1 MNETQI
7 KNIVE
12 AALMAAGEPL
22 SIDKIEALFEE
33 ADRPERKTIR
43 EVLGIIQADYADRG
57 IKLNEVASG
66 FRIQVRTEYSEWV
79 SRLWRER
86 PPRYSRALM
95 ETMALIAYRQ
105 PVTRGEIEE
114 IRGVSVS
121 TNIIRTLLERGWAR
135 VVGHRDVPG
144 KPEMFGT
151 TREFLDYFD
160 LKSLDELPTLGE
172 IQDLDNL
179 TVELDLQN
187 PNQPA
192 SDDSSQEP
200 DNQSVE
206 AKQPGETVA
215 VQEVDDEGQSL
226 KVVSIESA
234 TTEQQAEDLPE
245 SAAPDPDAIGE
256 SGDKSIA

>member
-12 AALMAAGEPL
+12 AALMASGEPL
-22 SIDKIEALFEE
+22 SIDRIEALFEE

-43 EVLGIIQADYADRG
+43 EVVGRIQADYADRG

-66 FRIQVRTEYSEWV
+66 FRVQVRTEYSEWV
-79 SRLWRER
+79 SRLWQER

-105 PVTRGEIEE
+105 PITRGEIEE

-121 TNIIRTLLERGWAR
+121 TNIIRTLLERSWAR

-172 IQDLDNL
+172 IQDLDSL
-179 TVELDLQN
+179 TVELDLQD
-187 PNQPA
+187 PNEPA
-192 SDDSSQEP
+192 SEDSAREP
-200 DNQSVE
+200 DGQSVE
-206 AKQPGETVA
+206 AKQPGETAA
-215 VQEVDDEGQSL
+215 VQELDGEGQSL

-234 TTEQQAEDLPE
+234 TAEQQAEDLPG
-245 SAAPDPDAIGE
+245 STASDPDAIGK